1 MATERFAAR
10 IAPRGLALVQDLV
23 NTHATARGGQDLLID
38 RASAQEWLSGAARQ
52 WAQGRGLELP
62 DLSLSEADV
71 ETLRDLRASVQ
82 EMCAQFPSLR
92 PAGPGGEPGPGGQSG
107 PGGPPG
113 PGGTPVGV
121 QKRAQVS
128 LVSDDDGR
136 VGIAPTGTGSSWL
149 ESAVWSEILLAQQ
162 SGEWSR
168 LKLCREPGCRSAFY
182 DTSRNG
188 SGAWHNVRT
197 CGNITN
203 LRASRNRKKT
213 RTTTEGSAPSAENLG

>member
-10 IAPRGLALVQDLV
+10 IAPSGLALVQDLV
-23 NTHATARGGQDLLID
+23 NTHSTARGGQDLLSD

-62 DLSLSEADV
+62 DLSLPEADV

-82 EMCAQFPSLR
+82 GMCAQFPSLR
-92 PAGPGGEPGPGGQSG
+92 PTSPAGPIGPE
-107 PGGPPG
+107 
-113 PGGTPVGV
+113 GTPVGV

-213 RTTTEGSAPSAENLG
+213 RTTAEGSAPSADGLG